1 VSDWREKIKQI
12 TDGIGPIGDAV
23 YREIVESVEEAISD
37 AREEGRWSEI
47 ENQACIGSYDE

>member
-1 VSDWREKIKQI
+1 VKGSAAVSDWREKIKQI

-37 AREEGRWSEI
+37 AREEGRVMAQYE
-47 ENQACIGSYDE
+47 